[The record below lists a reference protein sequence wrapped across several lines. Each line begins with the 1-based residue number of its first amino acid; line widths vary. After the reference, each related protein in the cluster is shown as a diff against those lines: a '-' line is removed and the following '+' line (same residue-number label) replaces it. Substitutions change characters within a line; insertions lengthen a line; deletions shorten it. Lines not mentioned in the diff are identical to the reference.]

1 MRSSDARAP
10 LLSVRDLG
18 VHFPGQRTGV
28 FRQSKRQVEAVRGV
42 SFDLWPGETL
52 GLVGE
57 SGCGKSSTARAALRL
72 IEPTAG
78 SVTFDGQDVR
88 AMGKEDLLSLRR
100 RAQLVFQDPFDA
112 LDPRQSVG
120 AMLTEVLVVHG
131 LGGPNR
137 QDRVVQL
144 LERVGLAAEH
154 LGRYPHEFSG
164 GQRQRIGIAR
174 ALAVEPD
181 LLVLDEPVS
190 ALDVSVQAQVI
201 NLLAD
206 LQRDLGL
213 TYLFIA
219 HDLTLVEHVSDRIAV
234 MYLGRLVEMAQSEE
248 LRRNPRHPYTRALL
262 SAVPRPDPTR
272 RRRRARVV
280 LEGDVP
286 SPLDPP
292 PGCAFNPR
300 CPHPEKDATC
310 ARVGPSLED
319 VGGGHFVACPKPPE
333 GP

>member
-1 MRSSDARAP
+1 MTPSEARSP
-10 LLSVRDLG
+10 LLSVRDLK
-18 VHFPGQRTGV
+18 VHFPGQRKGG
-28 FRQSKRQVEAVRGV
+28 FRQPKSQVEAVRGV

-120 AMLTEVLVVHG
+120 VMLTEVLVVHG

-137 QDRVVQL
+137 RDRVVQL

-190 ALDVSVQAQVI
+190 ALDVSVQAQVV

-206 LQRDLGL
+206 LQGDLGL

-219 HDLTLVEHVSDRIAV
+219 HDLTVVEHVSDRIAV
-234 MYLGRLVEMAQSEE
+234 MYLGKLVEIAQSEE

-272 RRRRARVV
+272 RGRRSRVV

-286 SPLDPP
+286 SPLAPP

-319 VGGGHFVACPKPPE
+319 VGGGHFVACPKAPE
-333 GP
+333 SP